1 MGTWSCQF
9 FTSMAGR
16 YKAALSAISARTG
29 APLSSLLVSF
39 AVLHEI
45 TAIASFAGVFY
56 AARAFG
62 VGERVVDAV
71 AADDEPAGWAQL
83 QVKTWVQEGTVWA
96 GRVGQRY
103 GIFGL
108 EKKDSKE
115 SPTYLPEHL
124 AGDVANA
131 VFAYGVTKVR
141 SLSVPCRRSQGQQ
154 ALFPVRIGLSLYL
167 SPVSSRMVV
176 DPLRRILTRSFKQKR

>member
-1 MGTWSCQF
+1 
-9 FTSMAGR
+9 MAGR
-16 YKAALSAISARTG
+16 YKVALSAISARTG

-39 AVLHEI
+39 AVLHEV
-45 TAIASFAGVFY
+45 TAIASFAGVFC
-56 AARAFG
+56 AAHAFG

-71 AADDEPAGWAQL
+71 ATGDEPAGWARL
-83 QVKTWVQEGTVWA
+83 QVKTWMQEGTVWA

-115 SPTYLPEHL
+115 SPAYLPEHL

-131 VFAYGVTKVR
+131 VFAYGVTK
-141 SLSVPCRRSQGQQ
+141 

-176 DPLRRILTRSFKQKR
+176 DPVTKNIDALI

>member
-1 MGTWSCQF
+1 
-9 FTSMAGR
+9 MAGR

-45 TAIASFAGVFY
+45 TAVASFAGVFY
-56 AARAFG
+56 AARTFG

-71 AADDEPAGWAQL
+71 AADDEPAGWARL

-115 SPTYLPEHL
+115 SPAYLPEHL

-131 VFAYGVTKVR
+131 VFAYGVTK
-141 SLSVPCRRSQGQQ
+141 

-176 DPLRRILTRSFKQKR
+176 DPLRRILTRSFRQKR

>member
-1 MGTWSCQF
+1 
-9 FTSMAGR
+9 MAGR
-16 YKAALSAISARTG
+16 YRAALSAISARTG

-45 TAIASFAGVFY
+45 TAIASFAGVLC

-71 AADDEPAGWAQL
+71 AVDDEPAGWARQ

-96 GRVGQRY
+96 ERVGQRY

-108 EKKDSKE
+108 EKKDR
-115 SPTYLPEHL
+115 HL

-131 VFAYGVTKVR
+131 VFAYGVTK
-141 SLSVPCRRSQGQQ
+141 

-167 SPVSSRMVV
+167 SPASSRMVV
-176 DPLRRILTRSFKQKR
+176 DPLPESALSFLCQVWGV

>member
-1 MGTWSCQF
+1 
-9 FTSMAGR
+9 MAGR
-16 YKAALSAISARTG
+16 YKVALSAISARTG

-39 AVLHEI
+39 AVLHEV
-45 TAIASFAGVFY
+45 TAIASFAGVFC

-62 VGERVVDAV
+62 VGERVIDAV

-83 QVKTWVQEGTVWA
+83 QVKTWVQDGTVWA

-115 SPTYLPEHL
+115 SPAYLPEHL

-131 VFAYGVTKVR
+131 VFAYGVTK
-141 SLSVPCRRSQGQQ
+141 
-154 ALFPVRIGLSLYL
+154 ALIPVRIGLSLYL
-167 SPVSSRMVV
+167 SPASSRMVV

>member
-1 MGTWSCQF
+1 
-9 FTSMAGR
+9 MAGR
-16 YKAALSAISARTG
+16 YKSALSAVSARTG

-39 AVLHEI
+39 AILHEI

-56 AARAFG
+56 AAHAFG
-62 VGERVVDAV
+62 VGERVVDTV
-71 AADDEPAGWAQL
+71 AADNEPAGWAQQ

-96 GRVGQRY
+96 EKVGQRY

-108 EKKDSKE
+108 EKKDSTNKTE

-131 VFAYGVTKVR
+131 VFAYGVTK
-141 SLSVPCRRSQGQQ
+141 

-176 DPLRRILTRSFKQKR
+176 DPLRRAFMRSFRRKK

>member
-1 MGTWSCQF
+1 
-9 FTSMAGR
+9 MAGR
-16 YKAALSAISARTG
+16 YKAALGAISARTG

-71 AADDEPAGWAQL
+71 AADDEPAGWARL

-115 SPTYLPEHL
+115 SPAYLPEHL

-131 VFAYGVTKVR
+131 VFAYGVTK
-141 SLSVPCRRSQGQQ
+141 

-176 DPLRRILTRSFKQKR
+176 DPLRRILTRSFKQTR

>member
-1 MGTWSCQF
+1 
-9 FTSMAGR
+9 MAGR

-39 AVLHEI
+39 AVLHEV
-45 TAIASFAGVFY
+45 TALASFGGVFY

-71 AADDEPAGWAQL
+71 AADDEPAGWARQK
-83 QVKTWVQEGTVWA
+83 VKTWVKEGTVWA

-115 SPTYLPEHL
+115 GPAYLPEHL

-131 VFAYGVTKVR
+131 VFAYGVTK
-141 SLSVPCRRSQGQQ
+141 